1 MKHLLLLGAVICVP
15 AASLSTAAWAQGM
28 PPSGMA
34 GMAAP
39 ATEVGYIVMEPQSVP
54 MTTTLPGRV
63 VAYSTAE
70 VRPQVG
76 GIITSVSVK
85 EGQTVAEGDVLFTI
99 DDENYRAEVEAAE
112 ASVSSA
118 EAQLPSAQS
127 KVTRYES
134 LIDTGGVS
142 EADLDTAKVELA
154 QAKASVASAKAQLRS
169 AEITL
174 ARTSIKAPI
183 SGVVGSVDTEIG
195 SLVTAG
201 QAEAMTTIRKT
212 DPIYVTL
219 VESSSNMLS
228 NRPASGV
235 GGETLPP
242 APKVSLTL
250 DDGSVFD
257 QTGTISSSDMVVSE
271 STGTVTLRATIPNPD
286 FVLLPGM
293 FVRAYVEI
301 GEQDGV
307 FLVPQRAVSFS
318 SNGEPAAFF
327 VTAENKVEKRVISAT
342 QDMNNSWV
350 VTAGVTAGDKLVVDG
365 FQKISDGTAVSP
377 IEVTIS
383 ENGVVYQDM
392 TTSAAPAAGAAPAGD
407 APPDGAQPP
416 AGATVPEGA
425 TPPADGA
432 APTTESAQ

>member
-1 MKHLLLLGAVICVP
+1 MKYLLLLGAVMCVP
-15 AASLSTAAWAQGM
+15 AVGLSTAALAQGM
-28 PPSGMA
+28 PPGGMS

-39 ATEVGYIVMEPQSVP
+39 ATQVGYIVMEPQSVP

-99 DDENYRAEVEAAE
+99 DDQNYRAEVEAAE

-118 EAQLPSAQS
+118 EAQLPSAES
-127 KVTRYES
+127 KVSRYQS

-142 EADLDTAKVELA
+142 QADLDTAKVELA
-154 QAKASVASAKAQLRS
+154 QAKASVASARAQLRS

-174 ARTSIKAPI
+174 AQTSIKAPI
-183 SGVVGSVDTEIG
+183 AGVVGSVATEIG

-201 QAEAMTTIRKT
+201 QADAMTTIRKT

-228 NRPASGV
+228 NRPDDANG
-235 GGETLPP
+235 P
-242 APKVSLTL
+242 AEDMPSPKVSLTL
-250 DDGSVFD
+250 DDGSVYD
-257 QTGTISSSDMVVSE
+257 QTGTISSADLVVSE
-271 STGTVTLRATIPNPD
+271 STGTVTLRATIPNPK

-293 FVRAYVEI
+293 FVRAHVEI

-307 FLVPQRAVSFS
+307 FLVPQRAVTFS

-327 VTAENKVEKRVISAT
+327 VTEDNKVEKRVITAT

-365 FQKISDGTAVSP
+365 FQKISDGTSVSP

-383 ENGVVYQDM
+383 EDGVVYQDM
-392 TTSAAPAAGAAPAGD
+392 SASAMPAG
-407 APPDGAQPP
+407 G
-416 AGATVPEGA
+416 
-425 TPPADGA
+425 PPADGSAPAGGDA
-432 APTTESAQ
+432 ATGTPPEGMTAPADAEAPAAESAQ